1 MLRSRRDVPTTSTRS
16 RLLLDVDTKK
26 EQKKISTVNNLP
38 SFFFGA
44 MLLVAFL
51 LFLMG
56 HGANVH
62 TDKSVDSGLRSSS
75 SSSGHAARKS
85 LFSDTTNQAK
95 LVKDKKGKVL
105 HHAITS
111 VKQND
116 LAGLVD
122 DEHPSDASDGSP
134 ITYEQAIKGRE
145 KIVAILNDAGVS
157 EMDPQTI
164 LKLPKWSSVTKL
176 YGEGPV
182 VHGLERCAKF
192 QETAALDDASIG
204 TAGIFNTGTNPFAMY
219 VEANCVMPHNT
230 HDKHGGM
237 RWQV

>member
-1 MLRSRRDVPTTSTRS
+1 MLRSRRDIPTTSTS
-16 RLLLDVDTKK
+16 TRLEPSLLDADTKK
-26 EQKKISTVNNLP
+26 EQKKKSTVNNLH
-38 SFFFGA
+38 SVLFGA

-56 HGANVH
+56 HGANIH

-75 SSSGHAARKS
+75 SSRKS

-95 LVKDKKGKVL
+95 LVKDKKGKVM

-122 DEHPSDASDGSP
+122 DVLPSDGSP

-145 KIVAILNDAGVS
+145 KIVEILNDAGVS

-182 VHGLERCAKF
+182 VYGLETCDKF
-192 QETAALDDASIG
+192 RETAALDDASIG

-219 VEANCVMPHNT
+219 VEANCLMPHNT

>member
-1 MLRSRRDVPTTSTRS
+1 MLRSRRDVSTTSTSTRQEPS
-16 RLLLDVDTKK
+16 LLDADTKK
-26 EQKKISTVNNLP
+26 GQKKKSTVNNLT
-38 SFFFGA
+38 SVFFGA
-44 MLLVAFL
+44 MLLLSFL

-62 TDKSVDSGLRSSS
+62 TDKSVGSGLRSSS

-95 LVKDKKGKVL
+95 SVKDKKGKVM

-122 DEHPSDASDGSP
+122 DELPSDGSP
-134 ITYEQAIKGRE
+134 ITFEQAIKGRE
-145 KIVAILNDAGVS
+145 RIVAILNDAGVS
-157 EMDPQTI
+157 DMDPETI

-182 VHGLERCAKF
+182 VYGMETCAKF
-192 QETAALDDASIG
+192 RETAALDDASIG

-219 VEANCVMPHNT
+219 VEANCVMSHNT